1 MRFPEIPFMD
11 RVFGLFTYLGLEKDI
26 TPDPPLQTLIPY
38 IMSAQDAEGNDLNIM
53 FFNNKILTGAQFK
66 AQEVAPLYDPFN
78 TGVDLGNTYGTLINN
93 KIGEFK
99 ERLAQGFTPENWDF
113 LMQMDEYSTRSYM
126 ALTEP
131 KYDDSVRLLS
141 FRTCACSKMSPRS
154 FHIAKLL
161 TPRLDYMIVPF
172 QRV

>member
-11 RVFGLFTYLGLEKDI
+11 RVFGLFTYLGLEKDT
-26 TPDPPLQTLIPY
+26 TPDPPLQKLIPY
-38 IMSAQDAEGNDLNIM
+38 IMSAKDAEGNDLNIM

-66 AQEVAPLYDPFN
+66 ALEVAPRYDPFG

-93 KIGEFK
+93 KLGEFK

-126 ALTEP
+126 SLTDP
-131 KYDDSVRLLS
+131 KYDDPVKLLL
-141 FRTCACSKMSPRS
+141 FYTCACSEMSARL
-154 FHIAKLL
+154 FHTAKLS
-161 TPRLDYMIVPF
+161 TPRQDYMTVPF
-172 QRV
+172 PRV